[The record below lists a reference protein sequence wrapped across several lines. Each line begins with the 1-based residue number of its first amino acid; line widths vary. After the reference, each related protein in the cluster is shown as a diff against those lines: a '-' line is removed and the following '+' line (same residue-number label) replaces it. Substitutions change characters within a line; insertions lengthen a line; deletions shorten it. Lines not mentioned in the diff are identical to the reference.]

1 MIQRACFVATAI
13 ALSSTAVAQL
23 DSDLSPRA
31 FAGAPSSVRIDA
43 PAKNGVVL
51 FRIYTFD
58 DVGRPAKVS
67 QGSDRIGETLTVVF
81 THDDSGRLVD
91 AAASF
96 MGNPTAKTTYTYDL
110 KNRRT
115 GERVFL
121 VASGRETSSLVL
133 EYDELGRV
141 RRELSV
147 KARRPAEELIR
158 DFDEDGRPIKETV
171 RAEGTVVRTVD
182 MGYDEQ
188 GCLVKRVI
196 TLRSGREDWT
206 TFDRNDACKATRTLR
221 TNAVARKMLTVTT
234 YDVHGNVSTETRSD
248 PENEPEEAIVTNW
261 AYDYPSEKKEPA
273 TEAAGS

>member
-1 MIQRACFVATAI
+1 MAATLAF
-13 ALSSTAVAQL
+13 ASTAVAQI
-23 DSDLSPRA
+23 DSDFSPRA
-31 FAGAPSSVRIDA
+31 FSGSPLSVRIDA
-43 PAKNGVVL
+43 PAASGVVI

-58 DVGRPAKVS
+58 DAGRPTKIS

-81 THDDSGRLVD
+81 RHDDKGRLVE

-96 MGNPTAKTTYTYDL
+96 MGNPTTKTTYTYDL

-121 VASGRETSSLVL
+121 LSSGRETSSVVL

-141 RRELSV
+141 RRELSA

-171 RAEGTVVRTVD
+171 TAEGRVVRTID

-206 TFDRNDACKATRTLR
+206 TFDRDDACKAMRTLR
-221 TNAVARKMLTVTT
+221 TNAVARKTLTVTT
-234 YDVHGNVSTETRSD
+234 YDVHGNVETQTRSD
-248 PENEPEEAIVTNW
+248 PENAPVQAVLTKW
-261 AYDYPSEKKEPA
+261 LYDYPSAKKEPA